1 MSPPGSP
8 PPSSSSTVPSR
19 RTQSN
24 LPPGRGSRTPRRHAR
39 LPPDIAAAPHVSVA
53 TTRELVAA
61 RHPAHS
67 TPPGLDRRQP
77 RGSHLTNAVLLRI
90 SAKVTGRFPRHSRPL
105 RTDNA
110 PRYAGRVGISFEWD
124 AAKANT
130 KARKHQVTF
139 EEATTVFGDPLSVTI
154 PDPLHSTP
162 GDERFVTV
170 GLSHRGRLLV
180 VVHSDIG
187 ERVRIIGARSA
198 TRREQAAYEQE
209 H

>member
-1 MSPPGSP
+1 MLPDTLAAWGFL
-8 PPSSSSTVPSR
+8 SSGTR
-19 RTQSN
+19 RKPTQTLAS
-24 LPPGRGSRTPRRHAR
+24 
-39 LPPDIAAAPHVSVA
+39 I
-53 TTRELVAA
+53 
-61 RHPAHS
+61 
-67 TPPGLDRRQP
+67 
-77 RGSHLTNAVLLRI
+77 
-90 SAKVTGRFPRHSRPL
+90 
-105 RTDNA
+105 
-110 PRYAGRVGISFEWD
+110 
-124 AAKANT
+124 
-130 KARKHQVTF
+130 QVTF